1 MKHQH
6 ISITQKKY
14 IFQHFCVLWH
24 RRSRLLVLFSWWHT
38 LLACQA
44 QQRTKQ
50 AFFFFLNWDCSL
62 RGILKCALQDC
73 ISHREE
79 CLGLL
84 TTNDTCVCQVLSKIN
99 FCCDLYGFRLTLKG
113 NNQTAWVV
121 IEKGSKNT
129 SNGSD
134 NILSAGISNA
144 VYQEVCKKPFC

>member
-1 MKHQH
+1 MSCDIEDQGYWYYSLGGTHCWRAKHSKEQ
-6 ISITQKKY
+6 
-14 IFQHFCVLWH
+14 
-24 RRSRLLVLFSWWHT
+24 SRL
-38 LLACQA
+38 
-44 QQRTKQ
+44 
-50 AFFFFLNWDCSL
+50 FFFLNWDCSL
-62 RGILKCALQDC
+62 RGILKCTLQDC

-134 NILSAGISNA
+134 IILSAGISNA